1 MKPYV
6 ICHMLASVDGRI
18 VTSGWNLSPEGR
30 TEYER
35 TAASYHAD
43 AWMCG
48 RVTMAA
54 FAKGTASDVL
64 PVSSAPPKKDFVAP
78 HQGSTYAI
86 AVDSRGKLYWQAN
99 SIDGD
104 HVIAIL
110 SEQVSPE
117 YLAFL
122 QAQRVSFLFAGTRAI
137 DLSTALTKLATT
149 FHIKTLLLEGGG
161 KINGAMLQ
169 AGLIDELSLLIAPIA
184 DGTNGTPTLFDTLN
198 TGTSPHAAVRLTLH
212 AVEQRTD
219 GILWVRYHCRP
230 NVQT

>member
-6 ICHMLASVDGRI
+6 ICHMLTSVDGRI
-18 VTSGWNLSPEGR
+18 GTSGWNLSPEGR
-30 TEYER
+30 AEYER
-35 TAASYHAD
+35 AAATYHAD

-48 RVTMAA
+48 RITMAG
-54 FAKGTASDVL
+54 FAQGTASDVS
-64 PVSSAPPKKDFVAP
+64 PVSSALLKKDFVAP

-86 AVDSRGKLYWQAN
+86 AVDSYGKLYWQTNA
-99 SIDGD
+99 IDGD
-104 HVIAIL
+104 HVIVIL

-122 QAQRVSFLFAGTRAI
+122 QAQRVSYLFAGTHTV

-149 FHIKTLLLEGGG
+149 FQIKTLLLEGGG
-161 KINGAMLQ
+161 KINGAMLH

-184 DGTNGTPTLFDTLN
+184 DGTHGTPTLFDPLT
-198 TGTSPHAAVRLTLH
+198 TGTTPHAAVQLTLH

-219 GILWVRYHCRP
+219 GILWLRYHCRP

>member
-1 MKPYV
+1 
-6 ICHMLASVDGRI
+6 
-18 VTSGWNLSPEGR
+18 
-30 TEYER
+30 
-35 TAASYHAD
+35 
-43 AWMCG
+43 
-48 RVTMAA
+48 MAA

-64 PVSSAPPKKDFVAP
+64 PASSAPPKKDFVAS

-122 QAQRVSFLFAGTRAI
+122 QAQRVSYLFAGTHTI

-161 KINGAMLQ
+161 KINGAMLR

-184 DGTNGTPTLFDTLN
+184 DGTIGTPTLFDTLN
-198 TGTSPHAAVRLTLH
+198 TETSPHAPVRLTLH